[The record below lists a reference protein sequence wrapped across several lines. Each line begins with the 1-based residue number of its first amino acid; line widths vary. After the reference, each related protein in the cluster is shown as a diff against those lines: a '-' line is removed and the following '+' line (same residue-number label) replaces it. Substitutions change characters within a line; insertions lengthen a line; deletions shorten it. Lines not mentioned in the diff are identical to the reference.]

1 MTSAYAV
8 PTQEQIREGWDRI
21 AEQFDR
27 YVTSATLS
35 LGEKAL
41 KVADLRRGDRFL
53 DVAAGSGALSI
64 PAARLGAD
72 VVAADIAPTMIE
84 RLTVRAGEE
93 GLSNLDARIM
103 DGYDL
108 DLDDDSF
115 DIAGS
120 QNGVSLFPDLDRGLG
135 EMVRVTKPG
144 GRVLIVAFGP
154 IEEAEFLT
162 FFLGAL
168 QASVPGFM
176 GLPSGPPP
184 LPFQVAD
191 PEKLRR
197 KLADAGLKDI
207 EVNVVDWPI
216 EFVSGDHFWNF
227 VTSGNPIAG
236 ELTSELAEEQ
246 KNTVRQVLDG
256 MLRERSDGGP
266 AAVNNRV
273 NIGIGRKR

>member
-8 PTQEQIREGWDRI
+8 
-21 AEQFDR
+21 
-27 YVTSATLS
+27 
-35 LGEKAL
+35 
-41 KVADLRRGDRFL
+41 
-53 DVAAGSGALSI
+53 
-64 PAARLGAD
+64 
-72 VVAADIAPTMIE
+72 
-84 RLTVRAGEE
+84 
-93 GLSNLDARIM
+93 IM

-135 EMVRVTKPG
+135 EMVRVTKRG
-144 GRVLIVAFGP
+144 GRVLIVALGP

-176 GLPSGPPP
+176 GLPGGPPP

-191 PEKLRR
+191 PEKLHR
-197 KLADAGLKDI
+197 KLAHAGLKD
-207 EVNVVDWPI
+207 VNVDVVDWPM
-216 EFVSGDHFWNF
+216 EVVSGDHFWNF

-236 ELTSELAEEQ
+236 ALTSDLTEDQ

-256 MLRERSDGGP
+256 MLRERSDGR
-266 AAVNNRV
+266 AAVVNNRV
-273 NIGIGRKR
+273 NIGIGRTRG

>member
-1 MTSAYAV
+1 MTISHAV
-8 PTQEQIREGWDRI
+8 PTQQQIREGWDRI

-27 YVTSATLS
+27 YVTSTTLS
-35 LGEKAL
+35 LGAKAL

-72 VVAADIAPTMIE
+72 VVATDIAATMIE
-84 RLTVRAGEE
+84 RLTVRVREE
-93 GLSNLDARIM
+93 GLSNLDARVM

-115 DIAGS
+115 DISGS
-120 QNGVSLFPDLDRGLG
+120 QNGVSLFPDLDRGLR

-144 GRVLIVAFGP
+144 GCVLIVAFGP
-154 IEEAEFLT
+154 MEEAEFLT

-168 QASVPGFM
+168 EASVPGFT

-191 PEKLRR
+191 PEKLRQ
-197 KLADAGLKDI
+197 KLANAGLKDI
-207 EVNVVDWPI
+207 KLDVVNWPM
-216 EFVSGDHFWNF
+216 EFASGTHFWNT

-236 ELTSELAEEQ
+236 ELIADLTEEQ
-246 KNTVRQVLDG
+246 TNTVRQVLDG